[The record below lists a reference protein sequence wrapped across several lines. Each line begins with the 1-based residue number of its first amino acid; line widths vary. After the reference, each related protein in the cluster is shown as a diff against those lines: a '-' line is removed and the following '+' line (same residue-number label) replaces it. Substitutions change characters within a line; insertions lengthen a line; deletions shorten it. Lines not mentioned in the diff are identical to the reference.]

1 MSKQGLVEAWQIWQY
16 AKGLSK
22 RTVDDRAAIVLRMAD
37 GVGSAP
43 ESVDTADLIAWLAAG
58 GWSPNT
64 RWTYYTALNSWFVW
78 LQRLEHRH
86 DNPMIK
92 IDSPRRRKGE
102 PHPISDADLRRLLR
116 TRMHRRTRAMI
127 TLAAFQ
133 GLRVHEIAKI
143 KADHFNLA
151 EQSMTVVG
159 KGAVKAVLPLHRRV
173 ATLVYE
179 MPAKGFWFPG
189 SDQGHQRRESIS
201 STIKEVMLR
210 AGVPGSA
217 HSLRHWFG
225 TALVEAGV
233 DLRTVQV
240 LLRHQNLA
248 TTEIYTRIT
257 DERRAKAINS
267 LELDRLAFVS

>member
-1 MSKQGLVEAWQIWQY
+1 MSNALVEQWKIWQY

-22 RTVDDRAAIVLRMAD
+22 RTVDDRAATVLRMAEGTKRQPD
-37 GVGSAP
+37 
-43 ESVDTADLIAWLAAG
+43 SVNTGELVEWLAAND
-58 GWSPNT
+58 WSPNT
-64 RWTYYTALNSWFVW
+64 RWTYYTALNAWFTW
-78 LQRLEHRH
+78 LQRLEHRA
-86 DNPMIK
+86 DNPMLK

-102 PHPISDADLRRLLR
+102 PHPVSNADLRRLLR
-116 TRMHRRTRAMI
+116 TRMHRRSRMMI
-127 TLAAFQ
+127 TLGAFQ
-133 GLRVHEIAKI
+133 GLRVHEIAQVKTE
-143 KADHFNLA
+143 HFNLV
-151 EQSMTVVG
+151 EQTMTVVG
-159 KGAVKAVLPLHRRV
+159 KGGVKAVLPVHPRVLHI
-173 ATLVYE
+173 VYE
-179 MPAKGFWFPG
+179 MPKGFWFPG
-189 SDQGHQRRESIS
+189 SDRGHQRRESIS
-201 STIKEVMLR
+201 STIKEVMVR

-257 DERRAKAINS
+257 DERRAKAINC